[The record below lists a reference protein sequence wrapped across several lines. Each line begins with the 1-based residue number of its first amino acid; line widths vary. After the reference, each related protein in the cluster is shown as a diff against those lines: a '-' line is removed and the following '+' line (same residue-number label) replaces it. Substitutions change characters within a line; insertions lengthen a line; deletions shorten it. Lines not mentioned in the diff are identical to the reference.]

1 MNQTVV
7 DVAVPLVTFLL
18 MVAVGLD
25 LTAADF
31 HRVRR
36 RPVVL
41 LTGLLAPVVV
51 LPPLA
56 WALVTFSGPSP
67 TVATGLLIVAACP
80 IGGISNVYSLLAR
93 ADTALSVTLTTL
105 SCLLAAVTIPMIS
118 GGLAIVIGYELALSV
133 PARLLIV
140 QLMLMLAVPVLL
152 GMFIRVRWPE
162 VASRHQSA
170 LQRVAFTLVALLILV
185 VVSSQFD
192 LFLRELT
199 GIVPRALLFLL
210 LSLGAGALVGLLIRA
225 DRTERVTLAL
235 EFGTRNVAVATAIA
249 VTMLGR
255 TEFAVFG
262 ATYFLAEL
270 PLMLFLTIALRRA
283 GLLTTTRP
291 PSADLFS

>member
-1 MNQTVV
+1 MSQGVV

-25 LTAADF
+25 LTAAEF
-31 HRVRR
+31 QRVRR

-41 LTGLLAPVVV
+41 LAGLLAPVVV

-56 WALVTFSGPSP
+56 WAVVTLSNPSSA
-67 TVATGLLIVAACP
+67 VATGLLIMAACP

-105 SCLLAAVTIPMIS
+105 SCLLAVVTIPMIS
-118 GGLAIVIGYELALSV
+118 GGLAAATGRDLAFAV
-133 PARLLIV
+133 PGRLLIA
-140 QLMLMLAVPVLL
+140 QLMLMLAAPVLL
-152 GMFIRVRWPE
+152 GMFVRARWPGF
-162 VASRHQSA
+162 ASRRRSA
-170 LQRVAFTLVALLILV
+170 VQRLAFTLVALLVVV

-199 GIVPRALLFLL
+199 AIVPRALLFLL
-210 LSLGAGALVGLLIRA
+210 LSLGAGAFVGGLVRA
-225 DRTERVTLAL
+225 DRREMVTLAL
-235 EFGTRNVAVATAIA
+235 EFGTRNVAVATAIS
-249 VTMLGR
+249 VTILGR

-270 PLMLFLTIALRRA
+270 PLILLIVAALRQHRSA
-283 GLLTTTRP
+283 
-291 PSADLFS
+291 PSPVA